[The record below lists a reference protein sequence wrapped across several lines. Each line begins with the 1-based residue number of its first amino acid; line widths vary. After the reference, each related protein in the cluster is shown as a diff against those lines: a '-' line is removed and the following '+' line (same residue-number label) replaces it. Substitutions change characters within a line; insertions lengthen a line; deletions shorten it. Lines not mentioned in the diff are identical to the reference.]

1 MWALFLPFLSI
12 SLTFLLS
19 LFSFFSLFFSSFL
32 CFSFSSFSCL
42 FLSLYFLFLLFY
54 PFPLASVFSYPIHK
68 CWRQTWHP
76 TPVLLPGKSHGQRG
90 LVGYSPWGLEESDTT
105 EWLHFHFSL
114 SCTREGNGNPLQC
127 SCLENPRDRGAW
139 WAAVYGVTQNRTQL
153 RRLSSSSIH
162 NYLLN
167 SCARHGAPRSGVL
180 ASAPELCWL
189 PPPLQAL
196 GIEFQQFPG
205 EQGERRHGAGRV
217 RGDSPAGRGGWY
229 SIITLG
235 MRQKGTEFLLPS
247 LRFGTPFI
255 WSKIL

>member
-1 MWALFLPFLSI
+1 MSAFPSFSFYISRFSFFLIFFLLFIFFFLSLFFFLFFFLSI
-12 SLTFLLS
+12 SL
-19 LFSFFSLFFSSFL
+19 SLFFVSTL
-32 CFSFSSFSCL
+32 LSFSPSIC
-42 FLSLYFLFLLFY
+42 
-54 PFPLASVFSYPIHK
+54 FSYPIHK

-76 TPVLLPGKSHGQRG
+76 TPVLLPGKPHGQRG

-114 SCTREGNGNPLQC
+114 SCTGEENGNPLQC

-153 RRLSSSSIH
+153 MRLSSSSIH

-235 MRQKGTEFLLPS
+235 MRQKGTEFLLQS